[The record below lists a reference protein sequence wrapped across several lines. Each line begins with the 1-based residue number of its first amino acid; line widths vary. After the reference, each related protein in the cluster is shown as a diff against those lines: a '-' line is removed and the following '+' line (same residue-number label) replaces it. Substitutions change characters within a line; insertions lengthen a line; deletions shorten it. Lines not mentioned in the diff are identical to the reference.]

1 MIKFTRVKIIKLSK
15 GTALARQARNM
26 KYKKQVIATK
36 ERKYKRRK
44 KQILLKCT

>member
-26 KYKKQVIATK
+26 KYKKQVIPTK
-36 ERKYKRRK
+36 K
-44 KQILLKCT
+44 KNI